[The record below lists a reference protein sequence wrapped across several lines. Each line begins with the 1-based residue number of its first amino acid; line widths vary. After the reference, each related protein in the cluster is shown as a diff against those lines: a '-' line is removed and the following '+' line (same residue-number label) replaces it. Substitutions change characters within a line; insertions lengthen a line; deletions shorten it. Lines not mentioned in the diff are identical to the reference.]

1 MARRSNALVLADLT
15 YLGDAACMCDEAC
28 VMRRIAVLAF
38 LVILM
43 AGVAFSL
50 AFTAPQPRE
59 GKLAPPRIAAVVV
72 AASGEK
78 PPYKI
83 PILNPM
89 QLSRMNPLLT
99 RAKLVVFT
107 SKAASETPKQLVEK
121 LLDEGK
127 ALLVLSRHPCRTLLG
142 KLAPGPAAPL
152 TLLPLAT
159 RTEAGLNV
167 HAEAMLIEARPVGG
181 KLIPH
186 YVVYAYK
193 PSLGEVLKE
202 VTARTGRQLP
212 TKPIDLADFGT
223 NIAMFLDRWEPV
235 GTFKYIKILKV
246 PFFGES
252 VPIGRAQI
260 ELWFYYD
267 LDSENKTILPQ
278 LARWLIIAYQHISVF
293 SNVSDEVSLP
303 AHILGGWNN
312 DPEMLKLNITRW
324 PDELIEDY
332 SPFGTG
338 EGPVKISVSLN
349 VVAGTQP
356 QVGASVTFTI
366 SDGIY
371 YETRDVTLGSRY
383 FREIGGARD
392 ARVSWLWGNK
402 ALSDVKDAEFTGWSY
417 IDAPVYVPP
426 SLYTSRPPGLFM
438 EVDARNVLA
447 TLIGLTTVDDAFSQM
462 FYVWKTFSM
471 SIGS

>member
-1 MARRSNALVLADLT
+1 MR
-15 YLGDAACMCDEAC
+15 DEAC
-28 VMRRIAVLAF
+28 VMRRTAVLAF
-38 LVILM
+38 IVVLM
-43 AGVAFSL
+43 TGVAFSL
-50 AFTAPQPRE
+50 AFTAPQPQ
-59 GKLAPPRIAAVVV
+59 GSKLAQPRIAAVVV

-83 PILNPM
+83 PTLSPM
-89 QLSRMNPLLT
+89 QLSRRSPLLT

-107 SKAASETPKQLVEK
+107 SKAASEIPKQLVVG
-121 LLDEGK
+121 LLNEGK
-127 ALLVLSRHPCRTLLG
+127 ALLVLSRHPFRSLLG
-142 KLAPGPAAPL
+142 KLEPGPAAPL

-167 HAEAMLIEARPVGG
+167 HAEAMLIEARLVGG
-181 KLIPH
+181 KLVPR

-193 PSLGEVLKE
+193 PSLGEVLRE
-202 VTARTGRQLP
+202 IAAGMGRQLP
-212 TKPIDLADFGT
+212 AKPIDLADFRAD
-223 NIAMFLDRWEPV
+223 IAMFLDRWEPV
-235 GTFKYIKILKV
+235 GTFEYIRVLKV
-246 PFFGES
+246 PFLGGS
-252 VPIGRAQI
+252 VPLGKTRIK
-260 ELWFYYD
+260 LYFYYD
-267 LDSENKTILPQ
+267 IDSENKTILPQ
-278 LARWLIIAYQHISVF
+278 LARWLIIAYQRISVF
-293 SNVSDEVSLP
+293 SNVSDEASLP
-303 AHILGGWNN
+303 THILGGWNN
-312 DPEMLKLNITRW
+312 DPEMLGLNITRW

-338 EGPVKISVSLN
+338 EGPVKITVSLN

-366 SDGIY
+366 SGGIY
-371 YETRDVTLGSRY
+371 YETRFATLGSRY
-383 FREIGGARD
+383 FREIGGSRD

-438 EVDARNVLA
+438 EVDARSVLT
-447 TLIGLTTVDDAFSQM
+447 TLIGLTSIDDTFSQM
-462 FYVWKTFSM
+462 FYVWKTFYM